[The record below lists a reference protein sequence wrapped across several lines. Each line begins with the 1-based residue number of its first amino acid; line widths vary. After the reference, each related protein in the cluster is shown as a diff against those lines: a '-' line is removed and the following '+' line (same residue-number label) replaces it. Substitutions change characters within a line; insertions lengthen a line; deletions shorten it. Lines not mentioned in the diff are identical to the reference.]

1 MNDFLRSQKEKN
13 CIHAWA
19 VSSVSSVNFCF
30 PSTIMKLN
38 VHRTFVYFLGF
49 LDFIFLLTHENGIAL
64 LSHFSAAARRLIM
77 VEHCGHQSNPVLS
90 LSAVIWTEK

>member
-1 MNDFLRSQKEKN
+1 
-13 CIHAWA
+13 
-19 VSSVSSVNFCF
+19 
-30 PSTIMKLN
+30 MKLN

-49 LDFIFLLTHENGIAL
+49 FILFDLLTHENGIAL

-77 VEHCGHQSNPVLS
+77 VEHSQSNPVLS

>member
-1 MNDFLRSQKEKN
+1 MNDFLRSQEKKN
-13 CIHAWA
+13 CIHAWI

-49 LDFIFLLTHENGIAL
+49 FYFIFLLTHENGIAL

-77 VEHCGHQSNPVLS
+77 VEHCGHQSNPVPS

>member
-1 MNDFLRSQKEKN
+1 MNDFLRSQEEKN
-13 CIHAWA
+13 CIHAWFVSF
-19 VSSVSSVNFCF
+19 VSSLNFCF

-38 VHRTFVYFLGF
+38 VHRTFCIFSRI
-49 LDFIFLLTHENGIAL
+49 FISYFLLTHENGIAL

-90 LSAVIWTEK
+90 LSAVIWTGN